1 MYLKGHIA
9 IANVQHPTFDAD
21 LNNLQITELFKKNVF

>member
-9 IANVQHPTFDAD
+9 IANVQRLTFDAD
-21 LNNLQITELFKKNVF
+21 LNNLQITEFFFF